1 MVKLKTTKKIVLR
14 VKSKISVCVIS
25 KKSGY
30 NYFKKTKDSTQNN
43 KEKVYHEKNEEIGRN
58 VGSEG
63 LGNSTKKYLNDESG
77 TSV

>member
-1 MVKLKTTKKIVLR
+1 MLKLKTTKKIVLR
-14 VKSKISVCVIS
+14 VKSEISVCVIS

-63 LGNSTKKYLNDESG
+63 LGNSTKKYLND
-77 TSV
+77 